1 MFLSSKTTIRKALV
15 AFILVTFVW
24 FVYLGMSANA
34 LAATEARPAPGIAN
48 KFQLV
53 AGKSTVLTSAV
64 PVKRVSVGNPEVAD
78 FILLSPRDI
87 YVTGK
92 TAGTTNLTLWSN
104 GKVSAVYDLEV
115 AYDVSLLKQQL
126 YDTMPD
132 EKDLRVMASNNTIT
146 LSGRVSSSGNLSRA
160 LALAT
165 AFAPEGKVN
174 NLMEV
179 GGVHQ
184 VMLEVR
190 VAEIARSTTKRLG
203 INFNY
208 VKDNEFGVSLLSG
221 LSQLVAPIDANIPS
235 VNSVSQS
242 LFISPT
248 VNALFRFN
256 RGDYTWTGI
265 VDALKEDGLAKVLAE
280 PTLIALS
287 GQSASFLAGGE
298 FPVPVPQ
305 GLGTVAIEYK
315 KFGVGLMFTPT
326 VLGSDHINIKVTPEV
341 SELDFSTAVQFSGF
355 VIPGLTTRTATT
367 TVELGDGQSF
377 AIAGLLRENIVE
389 DVQKFPLLGDIPILG
404 ALFRSESFLKNE
416 TELVIVVT
424 PKLVQPLN
432 VANQPLPTDYYIE
445 PSDSEFY
452 LEGLMEGRPKDQP
465 VMPRGRMDGDFGHAV
480 PDVEM
485 SHNSNQ

>member
-1 MFLSSKTTIRKALV
+1 MFHSQKTMIIKAAL
-15 AFILVTFVW
+15 AIIGFLFIVT
-24 FVYLGMSANA
+24 SANA
-34 LAATEARPAPGIAN
+34 LAATEAWQAAPPAK

-53 AGKSTVLTSAV
+53 TGKSTVITSPIA
-64 PVKRVSVGNPEVAD
+64 VKRVSVGNPEIAD

-87 YVTGK
+87 YITGK
-92 TAGTTNLTLWSN
+92 TAGTTNLTFWSN
-104 GKVSAVYDLEV
+104 GHVSAIYDLEV

-126 YDTMPD
+126 YDIMPE
-132 EKDLRVMASNNTIT
+132 EKDLHVMATNNTIT
-146 LSGRVSSSGNLSRA
+146 LSGRVSSSGVLSRA
-160 LALAT
+160 VALAA
-165 AFAPEGKVN
+165 AFAPDGKIN
-174 NLMEV
+174 NLVEV

-208 VKDNEFGVSLLSG
+208 VDGGDFGVSLLGG
-221 LSQLVAPIDANIPS
+221 LSQLVSPMDANIPS
-235 VNSVSQS
+235 VNSVSPS

-248 VNALFRFN
+248 VSALFRFN
-256 RGDYTWTGI
+256 SGGTTWTGI

-315 KFGVGLMFTPT
+315 KFGVGLNFTPT
-326 VLGSDHINIKVTPEV
+326 VLGANRVNIQVTPQV

-367 TVELGDGQSF
+367 TIELGDGQSF
-377 AIAGLLRENIVE
+377 AIAGLLRDNIVQN
-389 DVQKFPLLGDIPILG
+389 VRKFPLLGDIPVLG

-416 TELVIVVT
+416 TELIIVVT
-424 PKLVQPLN
+424 PRLVKPLDM
-432 VANQPLPTDYYIE
+432 AGQPLPTDYYIE
-445 PSDSEFY
+445 PSDREFF
-452 LEGLMEGRPKDQP
+452 LDGLLQGRAKGLPAGPQ
-465 VMPRGRMDGDFGHAV
+465 GQMDGEFGHAV
-480 PDVEM
+480 PDLEATAGKT
-485 SHNSNQ
+485 Q